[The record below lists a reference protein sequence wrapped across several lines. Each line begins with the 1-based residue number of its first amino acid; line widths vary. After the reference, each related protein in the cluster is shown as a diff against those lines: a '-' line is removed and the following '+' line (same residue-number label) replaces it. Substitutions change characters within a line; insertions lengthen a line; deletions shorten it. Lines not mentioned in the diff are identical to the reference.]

1 MHRYDAAL
9 EMGLVNTSDEVCAGE
24 TEFEKESRSVLER
37 IHFSLAAPKQTRPRS
52 MVTALEHPEAS
63 LHCPRRVGP
72 NHTRSGD
79 QGSDASHTRDE
90 LDACTATRK
99 TRIELQEELDRVT
112 TEAESGALSNKQMK
126 KLERRRRGILAAL
139 ESSDEGVSRD

>member
-24 TEFEKESRSVLER
+24 TELEKESRSVLER
-37 IHFSLAAPKQTRPRS
+37 TEF
-52 MVTALEHPEAS
+52 
-63 LHCPRRVGP
+63 RRVGP
-72 NHTRSGD
+72 NHMRSAD

-99 TRIELQEELDRVT
+99 TRIELQEELVRVT
-112 TEAESGALSNKQMK
+112 REAESGGLSNKQMK